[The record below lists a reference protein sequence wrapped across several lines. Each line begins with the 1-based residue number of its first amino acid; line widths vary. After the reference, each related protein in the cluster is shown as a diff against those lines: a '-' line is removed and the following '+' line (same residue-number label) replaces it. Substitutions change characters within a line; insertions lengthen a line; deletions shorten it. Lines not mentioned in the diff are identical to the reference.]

1 MQHTSGSYI
10 TGKQLIVNAQI
21 RRVIGVMGFLVLT
34 TAGAFI
40 YIRLPYTPVP
50 ITLQTFFV
58 LLSAAFLRK
67 TDAVFTQGLY
77 LGLGAAGLPIFS
89 ISQGGLLKLFGP
101 TGGYI
106 VGFVFSVFVV
116 SYLLDYYR
124 KKNSLKFVST
134 VFFLSL
140 GNCTIYLF
148 GGLWLYLFMH
158 LTVVEVFILGVVPF
172 VFADILKV
180 IFAASIYNLAS
191 ANIRDMFK

>member
-1 MQHTSGSYI
+1 MQHTLGSYI
-10 TGKQLIVNAQI
+10 TGKQLIVNEQI
-21 RRVIGVMGFLVLT
+21 RRVVGIIGFLVLT
-34 TAGAFI
+34 TAGAFL

-58 LLSAAFLRK
+58 LLSAVFLRK

-89 ISQGGLLKLFGP
+89 VSQGGLLKLFGP

-106 VGFVFSVFVV
+106 VGFVFAVFVV

-124 KKNSLKFVST
+124 QRNGLKFVSII
-134 VFFLSL
+134 FSLSL

-148 GGLWLYLFMH
+148 GGIWLYLFMH
-158 LTVVEVFILGVVPF
+158 LTVVEVFILGVIPF

-180 IFAASIYNLAS
+180 IFAASIYSLAGLK
-191 ANIRDMFK
+191 IRNMFK